1 MKRSMF
7 TLIELL
13 VVIAIIAI
21 LAAMLLPA
29 LSKARERAQRSSCIN
44 NLKQIGYGH
53 AMYLDNNDDRFCMGY
68 MNAPAQYF
76 PVWMKDY
83 VEKKMWRCPASL
95 YFADLRED
103 GTMRIGA
110 TQTPGDDS
118 YYQVSYGYSQAYETD
133 STTRFDKSVPMS
145 RVVKASITNGCGWAT
160 SGTVFQ
166 VFPYK
171 AGELTEEQ
179 LDSMVPR
186 GTANGQMRN
195 GTDWRHADAT
205 NFLYSDCH
213 VVTAKSMKYRDF
225 MTNRK

>member
-21 LAAMLLPA
+21 LAALLLPA

-68 MNAPAQYF
+68 MGSTQYF
-76 PVWMKDY
+76 PYWMRDY
-83 VEKKMWRCPASL
+83 VEKKMWRCPSSIR
-95 YFADLRED
+95 FADLQED
-103 GTMRIGA
+103 GVKLADA
-110 TQTPGDDS
+110 TTQITDATKS

-133 STTRFDKSVPMS
+133 GTTRIDKSVPLS
-145 RVVKASITNGCGWAT
+145 RVVKATITNGCSWKET
-160 SGTVFQ
+160 GTMFQ
-166 VFPYK
+166 TFPYK

-179 LDSMVPR
+179 LDSAVPR
-186 GTANGQMRN
+186 GDGDGQMRN
-195 GTDWRHADAT
+195 GTDWRHGDAS
-205 NFLYSDCH
+205 NFLYSDC
-213 VVTAKSMKYRDF
+213 T
-225 MTNRK
+225 